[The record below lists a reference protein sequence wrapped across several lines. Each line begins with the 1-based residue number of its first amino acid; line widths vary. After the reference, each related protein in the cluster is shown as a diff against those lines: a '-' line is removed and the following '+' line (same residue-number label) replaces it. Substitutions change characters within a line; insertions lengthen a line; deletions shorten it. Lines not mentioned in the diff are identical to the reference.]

1 MNNYTNLTDRT
12 AAAGLI
18 TPEESRELI
27 QDVARESTV
36 LTNGRVVTM
45 STSQTRMPVM
55 SALPSAYFV
64 DGDTGLKQTTQA
76 GFTNTTLHA
85 EELAVI
91 VPVPEAVL
99 ADANFDI
106 FGELRPHLAT
116 AFGKALD
123 AAVLFGVNKPG
134 TWGDDIVTAA
144 TAAGNVV
151 TAGTAI
157 DLVADF
163 SEAMKLVEVDGYSPN
178 AFAASVGLRA
188 ELRDVADLQGQRIYH
203 PGLTAGAPDT
213 IYGAPARFARN
224 GSWDSGVKAIVG
236 DWSQLVVGVRQDLT
250 FKVLDQAVLTD
261 GSGNVTL
268 NLAQQD
274 AVALRCV
281 MRVAFAVPVP
291 VSHEAGSSRYPFAVI
306 TNPGS

>member
-1 MNNYTNLTDRT
+1 MAYDNLISRSD
-12 AAAGLI
+12 AAGLI

-27 QDVARESTV
+27 QDVAHASTV
-36 LTNGRVVTM
+36 LTNGRVVSM

-64 DGDTGLKQTTQA
+64 DGDTGNKQTSEA
-76 GFTNTTLHA
+76 GWTNTTIHA

-91 VPVPEAVL
+91 IPVPEAVI
-99 ADANFDI
+99 ADANFDV

-123 AAVLFGVNKPG
+123 NAVLFGINKPA
-134 TWGDDIVTAA
+134 TWGDSLLDGA

-151 TAGTAI
+151 TAGAGA
-157 DLVADF
+157 DLVADI
-163 SEAMKLVEVDGYSPN
+163 SAAMRAVETDGYEPTGI
-178 AFAASVGLRA
+178 AASVGFRA
-188 ELRDVADLQGQRIYH
+188 DLRDVADLNGQRIYH
-203 PGLTAGAPDT
+203 PGLTAGAPESV
-213 IYGAPARFARN
+213 YGVPARFARN
-224 GSWDSGVKAIVG
+224 GAWLADVKAIVG

-261 GSGNVTL
+261 SQGNVTL

-274 AVALRCV
+274 SVALRCV
-281 MRVAFAVPVP
+281 MRVGFAVPVP
-291 VSHEAGSSRYPFAVI
+291 VSHEAGASRYPFAVLA
-306 TNPGS
+306 TAGS